1 MRWRGEGCFI
11 FGPNGAPLFGAGPYS
26 RSNIP
31 FPSFSRAHAGRRA
44 CATWP
49 RKRFLLGAEQYS
61 GSTGVTA
68 CVCRAICPSFTPPPS
83 VSLCAHAVGPRSGR
97 RVWRHPPTQ
106 NRHGAGCSLITTG
119 NCGNFTP
126 PTYCCARNSR
136 CCQTAAALY
145 YCCVSNLGFVYRV
158 MIWVLISNAFRS
170 PPT

>member
-1 MRWRGEGCFI
+1 MRWRGEGCCI
-11 FGPNGAPLFGAGPYS
+11 IGPNGAPLFGAGPYS

-97 RVWRHPPTQ
+97 RVWRHPPKTQ
-106 NRHGAGCSLITTG
+106 TE
-119 NCGNFTP
+119 
-126 PTYCCARNSR
+126 SR
-136 CCQTAAALY
+136 RGLLPHHNWQLRQLHSAHVLLRAQQQVLSDRSSSVLLLRIEPRLCLQ
-145 YCCVSNLGFVYRV
+145 SDDLGFDIERV
-158 MIWVLISNAFRS
+158 
-170 PPT
+170 P